1 MDGLPLI
8 FKLAGTPSLVVG
20 GGSIAKRKVELLAQ
34 ANAHVLVVAPAI
46 DDGIR
51 ALTNDHTVT
60 LLESA
65 FDASQV
71 KGKRLVV
78 AATNDAAVNRQV
90 FDACQAEGIPVN
102 TVDTPELCTVTFPA
116 IVDRDP
122 VLVAISTSGQ
132 APALAGHLR
141 GLIERVLPAG
151 IGRLARVLGDLRPR
165 IKQRFPE
172 LESRRQFVNKLING
186 PFGESVLSG
195 NVTDATIET
204 EFETQA
210 TAPATRGDVALIGAG
225 PGDPDLLTIKAA
237 RVLQNADVVLYD
249 NLVNPA
255 IVDLARRDAEKIYVG
270 KKRAY
275 AAVRQ
280 GAINDLLVEYAKK
293 GLRVVRLKG
302 GDPFIF
308 GRGGEEI
315 ESLAAQGVPFQ
326 VIPGVT
332 AASGCASYAGIPL
345 TYRDIA
351 RSVRFITGHT
361 SQGLTNLD
369 WPELAKPNQTVVIY
383 MGLKGWPEIAGYLS
397 EHGLAGTPVA
407 LVENGTLPNQRCFTA
422 TVATLEGVMAKEV
435 VTGAT
440 LIIVGEVVR
449 YRIVS

>member
-1 MDGLPLI
+1 M
-8 FKLAGTPSLVVG
+8 
-20 GGSIAKRKVELLAQ
+20 RKVELLAR
-34 ANAHVLVVAPAI
+34 AKAHIVVVAPDISA
-46 DDGIR
+46 DVR
-51 ALTNDHTVT
+51 AFALTSDHAIS
-60 LLESA
+60 LEETT
-65 FDASQV
+65 FHPSQV
-71 KGKRLVV
+71 AGKRLVV
-78 AATNDAAVNRQV
+78 AATDDPGVNRAV
-90 FDACQAEGIPVN
+90 YDACQSEGIPVN

-122 VLVAISTSGQ
+122 VLVAITTSGR

-141 GLIERVLPAG
+141 AIVERSLPAG
-151 IGRLARVLGDLRPR
+151 IGRLALALGRLRPR

-172 LESRRQFVNKLING
+172 LQSRRRFVDKLING
-186 PFGESVLSG
+186 SFGEAVLAG
-195 NVTDATIET
+195 GDDIDTTIT
-204 EFETQA
+204 AEFEA
-210 TAPATRGDVALIGAG
+210 VAGGAETRGDVALIGAG

-255 IVDLARRDAEKIYVG
+255 VVDLARRDAEKIYVG

-280 GAINDLLVEYAKK
+280 GAINDLLVAYAKK

-315 ESLAAQGVPFQ
+315 ESLAAEGVPFQ
-326 VIPGVT
+326 VIPGIT

-397 EHGLAGTPVA
+397 DHGLAETPVA
-407 LVENGTLPNQRCFTA
+407 LVENGTLPGQRCFTA
-422 TVATLEGVMAKEV
+422 TVATLESVMAQEV

-449 YRIVS
+449 YRVRA